1 VAQQLNAEELWKAAL
16 GELEVSFPAHYFKTW
31 FRDTFIA
38 QNDEHTIAIA
48 VPSNFA
54 RDWLEKKCHR
64 QISQVLRKLNPQIRD
79 IRYTISTTHQA
90 QPTMPS
96 QAQPKAPTPRPA
108 SRSSQVLPR
117 NTFDSFIV
125 GKTSQL
131 AYASSLAVAKKP
143 GLLYNPFF
151 IYGGVGLGKTHLLHA
166 IGNYLL
172 AQNPNAK
179 IVYVSCETFTNEF
192 VAAIQSGKMSAFKRQ
207 YREVDALLVD
217 DIQFIANKE
226 GTQEEFFH
234 TFNSLQQTNRQIVI
248 TADRPPTA
256 IPGLEARLSSRFG
269 GGMIADVQPPDVET
283 REAILKSKCAER
295 KLEVPQE
302 VISRI
307 VSIVQSNVR
316 ELEGAL
322 TRVVAFSQMHEIDL
336 TPELVVTAL
345 EGVIQNQKETVTVD
359 KVLRSI
365 SDYFRISRGDLV
377 GGRRTKE
384 LVYPRQLAMYLLR
397 HELQLSFPRIGSALG
412 GKDHTT
418 IMHGCTKI
426 EKDLARNPTLQ
437 EDLSSIKELLQP
449 TRVS

>member
-1 VAQQLNAEELWKAAL
+1 MAERLNTEELWKAAL

-31 FRDTFIA
+31 FQNTFIA
-38 QNDEHTIAIA
+38 QNDGQTIAIA

-79 IRYTISTTHQA
+79 IHYTISTDRQA
-90 QPTMPS
+90 QPAPPDQTPAKTPLGRGPS
-96 QAQPKAPTPRPA
+96 RTTVSPRY
-108 SRSSQVLPR
+108 
-117 NTFDSFIV
+117 TFDSFIV

-166 IGNYLL
+166 IANYLL
-172 AQNPNAK
+172 AQNPESK
-179 IVYVSCETFTNEF
+179 IAYVSCETFTNEF
-192 VAAIQSGKMSAFKRQ
+192 VAAIQSGKMSAFKRL

-234 TFNSLQQTNRQIVI
+234 TFNTLQQTNRQIVI

-269 GGMIADVQPPDVET
+269 GGMVADVQPPDVET
-283 REAILKSKCAER
+283 REAILKSKCKER

-302 VISRI
+302 VISKI
-307 VSIVQSNVR
+307 VAIVHSNVR

-322 TRVVAFSQMHEIDL
+322 TRVIAFSQMHATKL
-336 TPELVVTAL
+336 TPELVASAL

-359 KVLRSI
+359 KVLRCV
-365 SDYFRISRGDLV
+365 SDYFRISRVDLV

-384 LVYPRQLAMYLLR
+384 LVYPRQLTMYLLR
-397 HELQLSFPRIGSALG
+397 HQLQLSFPRIGSALG

-426 EKDLARNPTLQ
+426 EKDLARNTTLQ
-437 EDLSSIKELLQP
+437 EDLSLIKELLQP
-449 TRVS
+449 ARVS

>member
-1 VAQQLNAEELWKAAL
+1 MAQQLNAEELWKAAL
-16 GELEVSFPAHYFKTW
+16 GELEISFPAHYFKTW
-31 FRDTFIA
+31 FRNTFIA
-38 QNDEHTIAIA
+38 ESDGQSIAIA

-64 QISQVLRKLNPQIRD
+64 QISQVLRKLNPEIRD
-79 IRYTISTTHQA
+79 IHYTISTTRQT
-90 QPTMPS
+90 QPSAPS
-96 QAQPKAPTPRPA
+96 QAQLKAPPARTTPRN
-108 SRSSQVLPR
+108 QVLPR
-117 NTFDSFIV
+117 YTFDSFIV

-172 AQNPNAK
+172 AQNPSAK
-179 IVYVSCETFTNEF
+179 VVYVSCETFTNEF
-192 VAAIQSGKMSAFKRQ
+192 VAAIQSGKMSAFKRS

-234 TFNSLQQTNRQIVI
+234 TFNTLQQTNRQIVI

-269 GGMIADVQPPDVET
+269 GGMVADVQPPDVET
-283 REAILKSKCAER
+283 REAILKSKCVER
-295 KLEVPQE
+295 KLEVPQG

-322 TRVVAFSQMHEIDL
+322 TRVIAFSQMHESEL
-336 TPELVVTAL
+336 TPELVASAL
-345 EGVIQNQKETVTVD
+345 EGVVQNQKETVTVD
-359 KVLRSI
+359 KVLRCI

-397 HELQLSFPRIGSALG
+397 HQLQLSFPRIGSALG

-437 EDLSSIKELLQP
+437 EDLSLIKELLQP
-449 TRVS
+449 NRVS

>member
-1 VAQQLNAEELWKAAL
+1 MAQQLNAEELWKAAL
-16 GELEVSFPAHYFKTW
+16 GELEINFPSHYFKTW

-38 QNDEHTIAIA
+38 ESDGQTVAIA

-79 IRYTISTTHQA
+79 IHYTISTTRQA
-90 QPTMPS
+90 QPTPPDQTQAKTPIERAPS
-96 QAQPKAPTPRPA
+96 RNTIS
-108 SRSSQVLPR
+108 SRY
-117 NTFDSFIV
+117 TFDSFIV

-143 GLLYNPFF
+143 GVLYNPFF

-166 IGNYLL
+166 IANHLL
-172 AQNPNAK
+172 AQNPGAK

-192 VAAIQSGKMSAFKRQ
+192 VAAIQSGKMSAFKRR

-283 REAILKSKCAER
+283 REAILKSKCLER
-295 KLEVPQE
+295 KLEVPQG

-307 VSIVQSNVR
+307 VAIVQSNVR

-322 TRVVAFSQMHEIDL
+322 TRVIAFSQMHESEL
-336 TPELVVTAL
+336 TPELVASAL
-345 EGVIQNQKETVTVD
+345 EGVVQNQKETVTVD

-365 SDYFRISRGDLV
+365 SDYFRISRADLV
-377 GGRRTKE
+377 GARRTKE

-397 HELQLSFPRIGSALG
+397 HQLQLSFPRIGSALG

-418 IMHGCTKI
+418 VMHGCTKI
-426 EKDLARNPTLQ
+426 EKDLARNTTLQ
-437 EDLSSIKELLQP
+437 EDLSLIKELLLP